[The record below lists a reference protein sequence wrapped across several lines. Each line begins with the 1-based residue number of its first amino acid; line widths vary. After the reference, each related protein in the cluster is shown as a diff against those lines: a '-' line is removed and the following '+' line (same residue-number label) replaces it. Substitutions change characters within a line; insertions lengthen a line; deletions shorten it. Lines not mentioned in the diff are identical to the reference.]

1 MFIKKLK
8 SQSKVHGTVFFPP
21 LLTIAPKS
29 QHKAMLWGSSSV
41 TVSLLF
47 YRQIKGWRR
56 LQTHTWGIRTAEP
69 DEPTTQTNSYQSTR
83 SRLDTVPATG
93 LLSLR
98 EIGRSQASEGSSPVR
113 GCPFMRPV
121 LGPSA
126 KVRLPQE
133 EEHVESTPSASHG
146 GVEAEGTSAALVGRE
161 RGNRE
166 RRRGEGG
173 CCQSAAA

>member
-1 MFIKKLK
+1 
-8 SQSKVHGTVFFPP
+8 
-21 LLTIAPKS
+21 
-29 QHKAMLWGSSSV
+29 
-41 TVSLLF
+41 
-47 YRQIKGWRR
+47 
-56 LQTHTWGIRTAEP
+56 
-69 DEPTTQTNSYQSTR
+69 
-83 SRLDTVPATG
+83 
-93 LLSLR
+93 
-98 EIGRSQASEGSSPVR
+98 
-113 GCPFMRPV
+113 MRPV